1 MIKNTKLQIFL
12 PIALSIA
19 VLFGLYL
26 GMMLGGGN
34 SGSSYVSFGSSGND
48 KISKV
53 LKIINKDYVDTVN
66 TTQLT
71 EAAISAI
78 LERLDPHSTYIPPV
92 DLQAV
97 NDDLEG
103 NFDGVG
109 IEFNIIND
117 TIVVLSA
124 ISGGPSEQLGIRPG
138 DRIIEI
144 EKKIVAGKKI
154 TNDEVIKK
162 LRGKKG
168 TVVKVA
174 IARRGSKDKLEFEI
188 KRGKIPIHSVDASF
202 MLDKQTGF
210 VKISRFAANTFDEY
224 KSAFKKLATQGLKNL
239 VLDLRGNPGGYLD
252 QAIDLADEFLKDE
265 QLIVYT
271 EGKNRPRKYNYA
283 TSKGGFESGNLVI
296 LIDEGSAS
304 ASEIVAGAVQDHDR
318 GLIIGSRSF
327 GKGLVQEQMDFA
339 DGSALRL
346 TVARYF
352 TPSGRCIQR
361 RYDNGVDEYYES
373 AYSRF
378 HQSDTIK
385 TTEDT
390 TRYYT
395 DYKRIVFGGGGINPD
410 FQVSMDTSGLT
421 KIFIKIVNDGL
432 INDFGFE
439 FSDQNRAFIRSKYTD
454 YKQFASDISI
464 SESIFKNFVAYLN
477 RKGYNTKDSGLN
489 ISKAL
494 ITNRLKAY
502 IARNIWNSDAFYYVI
517 STEDKVVKEALSK
530 LRN

>member
-1 MIKNTKLQIFL
+1 MIKNTKFQIFL
-12 PIALSIA
+12 PIALSLA

-26 GMMLGGGN
+26 GTLLSGGN
-34 SGSSYVSFGSSGND
+34 NGSSYVSFGSSGND
-48 KISKV
+48 KISRV

-71 EAAISAI
+71 EAAITAI

-117 TIVVLSA
+117 TIVVVAA

-144 EKKIVAGKKI
+144 EKKSVAGKKI

-168 TVVKVA
+168 TKVKVG
-174 IARRGSKDKLEFEI
+174 ITRRGAKEKLEFEI
-188 KRGKIPIHSVDASF
+188 KRGKIPIYSVDAAF
-202 MLDKQTGF
+202 MLDKHTGF
-210 VKISRFAANTFDEY
+210 IKISRFAANTFDEY
-224 KSAFKKLATQGLKNL
+224 KLSFKKLSTQGLKNL
-239 VLDLRGNPGGYLD
+239 ILDLRGNPGGYLD

-318 GLIIGSRSF
+318 GYIIGSRSF
-327 GKGLVQEQMDFA
+327 GKGLVQEQMDFT

-346 TVARYF
+346 TVARYY

-361 RYDNGVDEYYES
+361 KYDNGVDEYYQS

-378 HQSDTIK
+378 HQSDTFK
-385 TTEDT
+385 SSDDT
-390 TRYYT
+390 TKYYT
-395 DYKRIVFGGGGINPD
+395 DSKRIVYGGGGINPD
-410 FQVSMDTSGLT
+410 FHVSIDTFGLT
-421 KIFIKIVNDGL
+421 KMFIKIVNDGL

-439 FSDQNRAFIRSKYTD
+439 FSDQNRALIRSKYAD
-454 YKQFASDISI
+454 YKRFASDGSI
-464 SESIFKNFVAYLN
+464 SETIFKSFTTYLS
-477 RKGYNTKDSGLN
+477 RKGFNTKDKSLL
-489 ISKAL
+489 ISKNL
-494 ITNRLKAY
+494 IVNRLKAY
-502 IARNIWNSDAFYYVI
+502 VARNIWNNDAFYYIV
-517 STEDKVVKEALSK
+517 STNDKVVKEALSK
-530 LRN
+530 F